1 MEKWDQLTMVLK
13 EHELMD
19 LLDTI
24 YKDLERV
31 EELRKET
38 KAVIMKAAMKWQ
50 EDNTS
55 KQNDIV
61 SYIVT
66 QL

>member
-19 LLDTI
+19 LLDNI
-24 YKDLERV
+24 YRDLERV

-38 KAVIMKAAMKWQ
+38 KAVILKAAMKWQ
-50 EDNTS
+50 EDNMS
-55 KQNDIV
+55 K
-61 SYIVT
+61 
-66 QL
+66 